1 MKFLTNKEKSL
12 LSLINHDKSINQAEK
27 LELTEN
33 IKQNA
38 RLRSDGFRPKVK
50 IALCVIANHNNDKL
64 FNKYIK

>member
-12 LSLINHDKSINQAEK
+12 LSLINRDKSINQAEK
-27 LELTEN
+27 LELSEKV
-33 IKQNA
+33 KQNA

-50 IALCVIANHNNDKL
+50 IALSVIANHNNEKL